1 MRGARIVSLLPAL
14 VVVAA
19 AAACSTTSSAPSD
32 ASADDVTL
40 RPSPTGY
47 PCGSLEAGSSTSYCF
62 AATYCL
68 LSTVAGQVVSSSCQD
83 FTPACPPGG
92 DADLP
97 DCTCVAQNAGLT
109 GCSCAI
115 DQGELVLTCPLQDAA
130 TPIAPDAGLDARAE
144 GGADAALDA
153 PLEAALEAGLEAAAE
168 ASLDAAVDGAV
179 DGGDGGDG
187 ATGD

>member
-1 MRGARIVSLLPAL
+1 MRGARIVTFL
-14 VVVAA
+14 AA

-32 ASADDVTL
+32 ASVEDVTI

-47 PCGSLEAGSSTSYCF
+47 PCGSLTAGSSTSYCF

-68 LSTVAGQVVSSSCQD
+68 LSTVAGKVVSNSCQD

-115 DQGELVLTCPLQDAA
+115 DQGELVVTCPLQDAG
-130 TPIAPDAGLDARAE
+130 TPIAPDAGVDASLE
-144 GGADAALDA
+144 TGADGGLDA
-153 PLEAALEAGLEAAAE
+153 PFEAALEAGLEAAVEASTEAAVE
-168 ASLDAAVDGAV
+168 ASLDAVVDGA
-179 DGGDGGDG
+179 GD
-187 ATGD
+187 